1 MNPKLI
7 TAIVDKIL
15 AELYRASDN
24 YRLTELTTI
33 IGKNMMLTKTND
45 KWFGFRGEYYSI
57 TTKLPQGR
65 PVLLDRSL
73 RERMKT
79 YLSYCDKI
87 DAEKQLIKSYIVQVA
102 QKIRYKEM
110 ILDFLPDN
118 THHLLN
124 NLLRFFPSLDSQDA
138 KPLNEKEIA
147 AFKKTNHKYLDI
159 MRSRMVV
166 NLIGG

>member
-1 MNPKLI
+1 MHPKLI

-73 RERMKT
+73 RERMKD

-87 DAEKQLIKSYIVQVA
+87 DSEKQLIKSYIIQVS

-110 ILDFLPDN
+110 VLDFLPDN
-118 THHLLN
+118 THYLLKG
-124 NLLRFFPSLDSQDA
+124 LIQFFPSLDSQNA
-138 KPLNEKEIA
+138 KPLDAEEIA
-147 AFKKTNHKYLDI
+147 AFKESNDKYLDM